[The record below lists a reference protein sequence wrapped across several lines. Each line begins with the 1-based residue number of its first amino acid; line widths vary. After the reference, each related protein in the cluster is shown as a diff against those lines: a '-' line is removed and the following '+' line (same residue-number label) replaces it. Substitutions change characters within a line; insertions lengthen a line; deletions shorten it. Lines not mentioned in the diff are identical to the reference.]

1 MAGRLASLTRPVRLA
16 LYTRADGCDTCADT
30 QAILDEVAGLSPH
43 LSDERHDHPAGEVA
57 PGVEHVPAIVV
68 LRDVDGALVDHGV
81 RLVGVENTCRWTG
94 CDSAVRRAW
103 LSADRPGS
111 PPPTIRIASASE
123 VSSWPTG
130 APTSRTP

>member
-43 LSDERHDHPAGEVA
+43 LSVERHDHPAGEVA

-68 LRDVDGALVDHGV
+68 LRDVDGVRSTVSHDNKWTKGRLARLLCEHGARSGRDVAELGRTLADDVEVDGRRVDLVLRG
-81 RLVGVENTCRWTG
+81 L
-94 CDSAVRRAW
+94 
-103 LSADRPGS
+103 
-111 PPPTIRIASASE
+111 ASARH
-123 VSSWPTG
+123 
-130 APTSRTP
+130 A